1 MSNVTN
7 IADAPKSKQERLDD
21 YCEGICNGL
30 TREAAY
36 VAAGYSAHNPRS
48 NAHKYY
54 RQNAEYIQMYIAEH
68 IGSHVPTALKVI
80 VAIVSDPNE
89 KGGIRLK
96 AAQDILDRGGFGAK
110 QKVEFSMKDTKDMT
124 TEELQNEIARLASE
138 NPLLAGLLSPKVNVS
153 E

>member
-1 MSNVTN
+1 MSNVTQ
-7 IADAPKSKQERLDD
+7 ITDAPKSKQERLDD
-21 YCEGICNGL
+21 YCEALCNGL

-36 VAAGYSAHNPRS
+36 IAAGYSSHNCRS

-54 RQNAEYIQMYIAEH
+54 RQNADYIQGYIAEH

-80 VAIVSDPNE
+80 VSIVNDPNE

-110 QKVEFSMKDTKDMT
+110 QKIELTTKETKDMT
-124 TEELQNEIARLASE
+124 TEELQNEIIRLASE
-138 NPLLAGLLSPKVNVS
+138 NPLLSRLLDPSLSIS